1 MTFVQEN
8 ALPLTLE
15 PEPVQF
21 PAAHYVFIEKRGSIP
36 AKAPQAWNEL
46 HATLA
51 AVAEHNQIT
60 GYLSLYRMDDG
71 IYRAGV
77 ALSAPPQQLPAGL
90 KYERFAG
97 GRYRKFILRGSYA
110 QLGPATAQAT
120 RMVQEKKIR
129 LRDGF
134 NIEIYVNDPRTMP
147 EDQLTTEIMFPVD

>member
-1 MTFVQEN
+1 MTFVQEKS
-8 ALPLTLE
+8 LPLILE

-21 PAAHYVFIEKRGSIP
+21 PAAYYVFIEKRGNIP
-36 AKAPQAWNEL
+36 ANAPQAWNEL
-46 HATLA
+46 HATLPT
-51 AVAEHNQIT
+51 VAEHNQIT
-60 GYLSLYRMDDG
+60 GYMSLYRIDEG

-110 QLGPATAQAT
+110 RLGPATTQAT

-134 NIEIYVNDPRTMP
+134 NIENYVNDPRTTP
-147 EDQLTTEIMFPVD
+147 EDQLITEIMFPVD